1 MTPHVTKSEDG
12 PPVRRGG
19 GAVDASMDLL
29 NEIMRHPVDPDY
41 VIAAARPQRPH
52 RRWPL
57 TLVVIMIG
65 AMLAV
70 AALQTTRS
78 APAVETERRELI
90 SRIQAGEAEQDR
102 LRARI
107 DSLSV
112 EITKL
117 RSTALGTDVTTEDR
131 LDEIA
136 RLELAV
142 GSTPVSGPGILI
154 TVDDAPSANRDAR
167 DRVLDIDLQMLAN
180 GLWKA
185 GAEAVDINGHRLSN
199 LTAIRSAGDAITVD
213 YRSLTRPYEVHAIGD
228 PRTLEARFV
237 ESSGG
242 AWWNELAQ
250 NRRMRYEIARR
261 GRVVLPADP
270 GMVLRH
276 AQRYTT

>member
-1 MTPHVTKSEDG
+1 MTPQVAELEG
-12 PPVRRGG
+12 PRPPRRSG

-41 VIAAARPQRPH
+41 SIAAARAPRPH

-57 TLVVIMIG
+57 TLVVVMIG

-90 SRIQAGEAEQDR
+90 SRIQAREAEQDR
-102 LRARI
+102 LRARV

-112 EITKL
+112 EMTKL
-117 RSTALGTDVTTEDR
+117 RSTAMGTDATTKDR

-142 GSTPVSGPGILI
+142 GNSPVTGPGVLI
-154 TVDDAPSANRDAR
+154 TVDDAPGANRDAR
-167 DRVLDIDLQMLAN
+167 DRVLDTDLQMLAN

-185 GAEAVDINGHRLSN
+185 GAEAIAINGHRLSS

-250 NRRMRYEIARR
+250 NRRMRYEIERR
-261 GRVVLPADP
+261 GRMVLSADP
-270 GMVLRH
+270 AMVLRH
-276 AQRYTT
+276 ARRFAA

>member
-1 MTPHVTKSEDG
+1 MTTRDVEPENRRERQRDLG
-12 PPVRRGG
+12 P
-19 GAVDASMDLL
+19 VDASMDLL
-29 NEIMRHPVDPDY
+29 NEIIRHPVDPDY
-41 VIAAARPQRPH
+41 AIAAARPHGPQ

-90 SRIQAGEAEQDR
+90 SRIQAGEAGQDR
-102 LRARI
+102 LHARI

-112 EITKL
+112 EITEL
-117 RSTALGTDVTTEDR
+117 RSTALGANTTTQDR

-136 RLELAV
+136 SLELAI
-142 GSTPVSGPGILI
+142 GSTPVTGPGLII
-154 TVDDAPSANRDAR
+154 TVDDAPSANRDAP
-167 DRVLDIDLQMLAN
+167 DRVLDTDLQMLAN
-180 GLWKA
+180 GLWRA
-185 GAEAVDINGHRLSN
+185 GAEAIDINGHRLSN
-199 LTAIRSAGDAITVD
+199 LTAIRSAGDAVTVD
-213 YRSLTRPYEVHAIGD
+213 YRSLTRPYDVRAIGD

-261 GRVVLPADP
+261 ARVVLPADP
-270 GMVLRH
+270 GMVLRQ
-276 AQRYTT
+276 ARRFTP

>member
-1 MTPHVTKSEDG
+1 MTPHVAEPDG
-12 PPVRRGG
+12 RRPLRRGG

-41 VIAAARPQRPH
+41 LIAAARPQRPH
-52 RRWPL
+52 HRWPL

-78 APAVETERRELI
+78 APAVETERSELI
-90 SRIQAGEAEQDR
+90 SRIQAREAEQDR
-102 LRARI
+102 LHAEI
-107 DSLSV
+107 DSLSI
-112 EITKL
+112 EITQL
-117 RSTALGTDVTTEDR
+117 RSNALGTDATTKDR

-136 RLELAV
+136 RLELAA
-142 GSTPVSGPGILI
+142 GSRPVTGPGVVI
-154 TVDDAPSANRDAR
+154 TVDDAPGAKRDSR
-167 DRVLDIDLQMLAN
+167 DRVLDTDLQMLAN
-180 GLWKA
+180 GLWQA
-185 GAEAVDINGHRLSN
+185 GAEAIDINGHRLST

-228 PRTLEARFV
+228 PRTLQARFV

-261 GRVVLPADP
+261 GRVGLPADP

-276 AQRYTT
+276 AQRFTT

>member
-1 MTPHVTKSEDG
+1 
-12 PPVRRGG
+12 
-19 GAVDASMDLL
+19 MDLL
-29 NEIMRHPVDPDY
+29 NEIIRHPVDPDY
-41 VIAAARPQRPH
+41 AIAAAGPRRPK
-52 RRWPL
+52 RRWSL

-78 APAVETERRELI
+78 APAVEMERRELI
-90 SRIQAGEAEQDR
+90 SRIQAGEAAQDR

-112 EITKL
+112 EITDL
-117 RSTALGTDVTTEDR
+117 RSTALSADTTTKDR

-136 RLELAV
+136 RLELAI
-142 GSTPVSGPGILI
+142 GSTPVTGPGLLI

-167 DRVLDIDLQMLAN
+167 DRVLDTDLQMLAN

-185 GAEAVDINGHRLSN
+185 GAEAIDINGHRLSN

-213 YRSLTRPYEVHAIGD
+213 YRSLTRPYEVRAIGD

-250 NRRMRYEIARR
+250 NRRMRYEIER
-261 GRVVLPADP
+261 GRRIVLPADP

-276 AQRYTT
+276 ARRFTT

>member
-1 MTPHVTKSEDG
+1 
-12 PPVRRGG
+12 
-19 GAVDASMDLL
+19 MDLL
-29 NEIMRHPVDPDY
+29 NEIIRHPVDPDY
-41 VIAAARPQRPH
+41 ADRCRQAARPH

-57 TLVVIMIG
+57 TVVVIMIG

-112 EITKL
+112 EITGV
-117 RSTALGTDVTTEDR
+117 RSTALGADTSTKDSSRRDRPPGVGGREHPVT
-131 LDEIA
+131 
-136 RLELAV
+136 
-142 GSTPVSGPGILI
+142 GPGLII

-167 DRVLDIDLQMLAN
+167 DRVLDTDLQMLAN

-185 GAEAVDINGHRLSN
+185 GAEAIDINGHRLSN

-213 YRSLTRPYEVHAIGD
+213 YRSLTRPYRSPCH
-228 PRTLEARFV
+228 R
-237 ESSGG
+237 
-242 AWWNELAQ
+242 
-250 NRRMRYEIARR
+250 
-261 GRVVLPADP
+261 
-270 GMVLRH
+270 
-276 AQRYTT
+276 

>member
-1 MTPHVTKSEDG
+1 
-12 PPVRRGG
+12 
-19 GAVDASMDLL
+19 
-29 NEIMRHPVDPDY
+29 
-41 VIAAARPQRPH
+41 
-52 RRWPL
+52 
-57 TLVVIMIG
+57 LVVIMIG

-107 DSLSV
+107 DLLSV
-112 EITKL
+112 EITQL
-117 RSTALGTDVTTEDR
+117 RSTALGTDVTTKDR

-142 GSTPVSGPGILI
+142 GSTPVSGPGVLI

-167 DRVLDIDLQMLAN
+167 DRVLDTDLQMLAN
-180 GLWKA
+180 GLWTA

>member
-1 MTPHVTKSEDG
+1 MTPHVTEPEDR
-12 PPVRRGG
+12 PPLRR

-41 VIAAARPQRPH
+41 LIAAARPQRPPH

-117 RSTALGTDVTTEDR
+117 GSTALGTDATTEDR

-142 GSTPVSGPGILI
+142 GSTPVSGPGVLI

-167 DRVLDIDLQMLAN
+167 DRVLDTDLQMLAN
-180 GLWKA
+180 GLWTA

-228 PRTLEARFV
+228 PRTLEAHFV

-261 GRVVLPADP
+261 ARVVLPADP
-270 GMVLRH
+270 GMVLRQ
-276 AQRYTT
+276 ARRFTP